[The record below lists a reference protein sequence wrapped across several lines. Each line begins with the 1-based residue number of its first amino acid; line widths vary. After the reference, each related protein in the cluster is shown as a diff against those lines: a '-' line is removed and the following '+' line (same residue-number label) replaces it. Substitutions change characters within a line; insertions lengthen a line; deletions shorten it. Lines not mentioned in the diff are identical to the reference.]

1 MTKKRIS
8 YAKLYMN
15 DSELIYQIR
24 HSNKAKYLRLQ
35 INPATGLEVVLPYG
49 CNLGEAERFVNK
61 KKEWILK
68 HFKPSPAAERYTYL
82 GAEIRIKQRY
92 DLFLKKHKIILNK
105 DTLMIDSPAG
115 APDDINFIFNAWL
128 KHKAKIY
135 LPERTEYLAGQ
146 YNFSFKRL
154 SLRNQKTRWGS
165 CSASGNISLNYR
177 LMRYRK
183 EIIDY
188 VIIHELCH
196 LKELNHS
203 KDFWELVESL
213 VPDYKSLK
221 RELKSHYL
229 LKE

>member
-35 INPATGLEVVLPYG
+35 INPSTGLEVVLPYG
-49 CNLGEAERFVNK
+49 YKSEEAEKFVYK
-61 KKEWILK
+61 KREWILK
-68 HFKPSPAAERYTYL
+68 HLKSVPAAEEFTYL
-82 GAEIRIKQRY
+82 GDKIRIKQRF
-92 DLFLKKHKIILNK
+92 DLFLKKHKTTLDK
-105 DTLMIDSPAG
+105 DTLMIESPSG
-115 APDDINFIFNAWL
+115 ASEDINHIFNAWL
-128 KHKAKIY
+128 KHRAKNY
-135 LPERTEYLAGQ
+135 LTERAEYLAEQHG
-146 YNFSFKRL
+146 FSFKKL

-177 LMRYRK
+177 LMKYRK
-183 EIIDY
+183 DIIDY
-188 VIIHELCH
+188 VIVHELCH

-203 KDFWELVESL
+203 KKFWKLVESM

-221 RELKSHYL
+221 RELKSHS
-229 LKE
+229 